1 MNSFYRISKNSI
13 DERFG
18 ALIDLDDFEV
28 LDISMSYQVT
38 SEIEVFARIENVF
51 DEKYQ
56 EVIGYL
62 TPRRGSYLGFRI
74 SI

>member
-1 MNSFYRISKNSI
+1 MSKNSI

-18 ALIDLDDFEV
+18 SLIGLDDFEV
-28 LDISMSYQVT
+28 LDISISYKIT
-38 SEIEVFARIENVF
+38 PEFEIFARIENVL
-51 DEKYQ
+51 DEKYE

-74 SI
+74 NI